1 MAERNQKTHAFSS
14 PRCEFYIRGVNK
26 GYFESQFSF
35 SCRRFP
41 YQLVLNKRITK
52 MGKKHKKHK
61 SKKHLEVE
69 DTVEEGM
76 ETNNIYS
83 LHCDT

>member
-1 MAERNQKTHAFSS
+1 
-14 PRCEFYIRGVNK
+14 
-26 GYFESQFSF
+26 
-35 SCRRFP
+35 
-41 YQLVLNKRITK
+41 

-83 LHCDT
+83 LHCDN